1 MKTKKLLY
9 SIIIFLSLLLTGCD
23 SDLLSDPNFS
33 KDKIK
38 FKNDIVVNYLDE
50 VDTTS
55 FVESIDNIKIK
66 DSNRNKDKNIITINN
81 YIIKCPKFVADKCGK
96 KELIYKLG
104 THDYKCTITVKD
116 ISGPEFV
123 LEQDTYEITQ
133 FENFTLDNIK
143 IKKLKDNLTK
153 KKNIKLNLDGE
164 YDTSKLG
171 TYNLTLNAID
181 ENKNST
187 SKDIILIVY
196 PTPSLEISAHSINLK
211 INETYNIAVTSQG
224 KGSDKITFSSS
235 DNSIATVDSNG
246 TITAKNSG
254 STTINIE
261 CNNGLSTTMTVNV
274 EKETSNKTNNNKNNS
289 NNNNTENDNKN
300 SSTGSSLSNPSKYN
314 KYFSGVSISVYN
326 DAYNY
331 AEKIISE
338 GKANGYTLMPDGK
351 GYNVSFY

>member
-1 MKTKKLLY
+1 MTKKILPY
-9 SIIIFLSLLLTGCD
+9 FIISSIFLTGCK
-23 SDLLSDPNFS
+23 DLFADPNFS

-38 FKNDIVVNYLDE
+38 FKNEIVVNYLDE

-81 YIIKCPKFVADKCGK
+81 YIIECPKFVANKCGK
-96 KELIYKLG
+96 NELIYKLG
-104 THDYKCTITVKD
+104 THDYKCIVAVKD

-153 KKNIKLNLDGE
+153 KKNIKLNLNGE

-196 PTPSLEISAHSINLK
+196 PTPSLEINTHSINLK
-211 INETYNIAVTSQG
+211 INETYNIAVSSQG
-224 KGSDKITFSSS
+224 KGSENITFSSS
-235 DNSIATVDSNG
+235 DNNIATVDCNG

-261 CNNGLSTTMTVNV
+261 CNNGLSTTLTVNV
-274 EKETSNKTNNNKNNS
+274 EKETSNKTNNKNNS
-289 NNNNTENDNKN
+289 NNNADNDNNN

-314 KYFSGVSISVYN
+314 KYFSGVSISIYN

-331 AEKIISE
+331 AERILSE